1 MSDIRVGTQVD
12 VVSGPHQGRAGR
24 VLQFRDIAL
33 DNREPETYAVVEYA
47 ETNCFKEVQVDHI
60 SVPVRRL
67 APRS

>member
-1 MSDIRVGTQVD
+1 
-12 VVSGPHQGRAGR
+12 